1 MKWKPDVTQRGSEYI
16 FQYEDESQTV
26 NKEYHYIIDAI
37 ELGIT
42 DDKKLLNIVM
52 EMEHA
57 DEVVA
62 GFCLAA
68 YRGLWTIYF

>member
-1 MKWKPDVTQRGSEYI
+1 MKMRAR
-16 FQYEDESQTV
+16 TV

-62 GFCLAA
+62 GFCLAQFIVDYGRYISNDVGHVVIEA
-68 YRGLWTIYF
+68 